1 MSNENQ
7 NQIKGF
13 LRVSQVIK
21 LLGIGKST
29 FYKWIADGRF
39 SRGIRLGERI
49 KVWKSEEIYAFMD
62 KAAEAAEVK
71 EA

>member
-1 MSNENQ
+1 MSNE

-13 LRVSQVIK
+13 LRVSQVTK

-29 FYKWIADGRF
+29 FYKWVADGRF

-62 KAAEAAEVK
+62 KAAEDAEVQ